1 MAESPSTPLDITV
14 DDTGTGSE
22 RTVVVRC
29 EVDLDS
35 SDQLSC
41 VLTDTVAALGDGPS
55 ARLHLDLD
63 GVGYMDSTGLRA
75 VLMARDELL
84 QRGGS
89 LDVVAAS
96 AIVRRLIEITG
107 LHDLL
112 STTAP

>member
-1 MAESPSTPLDITV
+1 MAESPSTPLDIAV
-14 DDTGTGSE
+14 DDTESGPE
-22 RTVVVRC
+22 RTVVVRG
-29 EVDLDS
+29 EVDLES
-35 SDQLSC
+35 SDQLSR
-41 VLTDTVAALGDGPS
+41 VLTETVAALGEGPS

-75 VLMARDELL
+75 VLMARDELI

-96 AIVRRLIEITG
+96 TIVRRLIEITG

-112 STTAP
+112 GTTAP

>member
-1 MAESPSTPLDITV
+1 MAESPLTPLDITV
-14 DDTGTGSE
+14 DDTGSASE
-22 RTVVVRC
+22 RTVVVRG

-35 SDQLSC
+35 SDQLSR
-41 VLTDTVAALGDGPS
+41 VLTETVAALGDGPS
-55 ARLHLDLD
+55 VRLHLDLD

-112 STTAP
+112 GTTAP

>member
-14 DDTGTGSE
+14 DDTGLESE
-22 RTVVVRC
+22 RTVVVRG

-35 SDQLSC
+35 SDQLSR
-41 VLTDTVAALGDGPS
+41 VLTETVAALDEGPS
-55 ARLHLDLD
+55 VCLHLDLD

-112 STTAP
+112 GTTAP